1 MIEGDERA
9 TALECWGLRLGMD
22 YQNLLR
28 TLILATHSYCDGD
41 RDVWYIVVPVFCCMC
56 VLTVFIIIFLRVTR

>member
-41 RDVWYIVVPVFCCMC
+41 RDVWYIVVFLILLKRVPVS
-56 VLTVFIIIFLRVTR
+56 VFT